1 MKADNSLASIN
12 GWSRVGL
19 AALLLTFA
27 SAAAA
32 EPRPPLGDDAK
43 NWLELQKAQKPR
55 ADEGM
60 SGEQAAV
67 IWERHINS
75 FGREIPETLKDQ
87 GSVSRGGTR

>member
-1 MKADNSLASIN
+1 MKTDNTTKCCRL
-12 GWSRVGL
+12 SRMGL
-19 AALLLTFA
+19 AVLLLSVGNTF
-27 SAAAA
+27 AA
-32 EPRPPLGDDAK
+32 EPKAPLGDDAK
-43 NWLELQKAQKPR
+43 NWLQLQKLQKPGP
-55 ADEGM
+55 DEGM